1 MWVLYYNKYWKNSD
15 TTRWATE
22 NHWPFFFSSFLLLF
36 FLFFF
41 FFLFSSFFFYWILSS
56 LSSQKKKEQ
65 ENTWRKPYASTLV
78 YYVCVQMHLTSFQW
92 KEKERTQLRAFL
104 FLFFL
109 VWGLMTFGVFHLR
122 KASWFLTHMMWLSL
136 WHFAEEK
143 AALLH
148 LLRNAAKNYTDS
160 PHSNLCRGN
169 WAGTILV
176 PCLFACRLM
185 ADELLFPPSPPRSS
199 VVDNGLRACRSA
211 YDFPCPSGEA
221 ASFQDIWEKKLVQI
235 RFLCR
240 KQTRKHFNSIKRK
253 GG

>member
-1 MWVLYYNKYWKNSD
+1 MCTDAFDILPVKREGTDAITSV
-15 TTRWATE
+15 
-22 NHWPFFFSSFLLLF
+22 SF
-36 FLFFF
+36 
-41 FFLFSSFFFYWILSS
+41 
-56 LSSQKKKEQ
+56 
-65 ENTWRKPYASTLV
+65 P
-78 YYVCVQMHLTSFQW
+78 
-92 KEKERTQLRAFL
+92 
-104 FLFFL
+104 FFL

-185 ADELLFPPSPPRSS
+185 ADELLFPPSPQRSS